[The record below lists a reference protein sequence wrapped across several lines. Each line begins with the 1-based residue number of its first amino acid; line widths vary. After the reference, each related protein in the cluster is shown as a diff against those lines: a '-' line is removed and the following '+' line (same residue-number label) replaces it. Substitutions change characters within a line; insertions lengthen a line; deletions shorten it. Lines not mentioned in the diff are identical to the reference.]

1 MKKIIPLIF
10 LMTLFF
16 AVTKAQLSIGVQ
28 GGSNFSKMDFTN
40 NVLYNRTEINYT
52 HGFIG
57 GLVVQYLN
65 EKHAGV
71 QAEINYSQRGWI
83 EMDTTAGNNI
93 KFKNQINYIE
103 LPILT
108 HVNIGNGKLRGLFEI
123 GPYIAYALSA
133 KKSVSDLNSG
143 SESSSDYTFNKDTD
157 NRLDFGL
164 MTGGGIQYR
173 FPFGKFAAVA
183 RYTVGLGDIDKA
195 KVQQSEVSQYRI
207 ISVLLRFTIPLTKP
221 VD

>member
-1 MKKIIPLIF
+1 MALS
-10 LMTLFF
+10 L
-16 AVTKAQLSIGVQ
+16 AVTKAQLSIGIQ

-40 NVLYNRTEINYT
+40 NVLYNLTEVNYT

-71 QAEINYSQRGWI
+71 QAELNYSQRGWI
-83 EMDTTAGNNI
+83 EKDTTAGNNI
-93 KFKNQINYIE
+93 KFKNQINYFE
-103 LPILT
+103 FPILT
-108 HVNIGNGKLRGLFEI
+108 HVNIGNGKIRGVFEI

-183 RYTVGLGDIDKA
+183 RYTVGLGDFDKA
-195 KVQQSEVSQYRI
+195 KVYQSEVSQYRI